1 MDKGDRGEGRPDQF
15 VWTNGPGGLSF
26 LRVETEQCA
35 ARLTSHGAQLC
46 EWMPVGQSPVL
57 YMSPYAVFAP
67 GTPIRGGVPISF
79 PWFASH
85 PTDPSKPA
93 HGFARTRTWQVI
105 EVTREATG
113 DVRIVLRL
121 EADDATRALWAS
133 TFTLSLTV
141 SLGATLAMTAEVENV
156 GHEAIAYELA
166 LHTYLAVG
174 DVEAVSIRGLEGAR
188 FVDKVDGGKDKVAGD
203 EPLRIAGETD
213 RVFLDTTATAVI
225 DDPVLGRRLRVQKR
239 GSDATVVWNP
249 GRDRARTMR
258 DIGEDGW
265 RGFVC
270 VETANVGPHAV
281 RLAPGARDAMTA
293 QIEVMPLG

>member
-1 MDKGDRGEGRPDQF
+1 
-15 VWTNGPGGLSF
+15 V
-26 LRVETEQCA
+26 
-35 ARLTSHGAQLC
+35 
-46 EWMPVGQSPVL
+46 SPQ
-57 YMSPYAVFAP
+57 AVFAA

-85 PTDPSKPA
+85 PTDPSRPA

-105 EVTREATG
+105 DVTRETIG
-113 DVRIVLRL
+113 DVRVVLRL
-121 EADDATRALWAS
+121 EADDDTRALWAS

-188 FVDKVDGGKDKVAGD
+188 FVDKVDGGKDKVAGG

-213 RVFLDTTATAVI
+213 RVFLDTTATCVV
-225 DDPVLGRRLRVQKR
+225 DDPVLARRLRVEKR
-239 GSDATVVWNP
+239 GSHATVVWNP

-281 RLAPGARDAMTA
+281 RLGPGARGAMTA

>member
-1 MDKGDRGEGRPDQF
+1 VVAIDGV
-15 VWTNGPGGLSF
+15 VWTNGPGGLPF
-26 LRVETEQCA
+26 LPVETDQCR
-35 ARLTSHGAQLC
+35 ARLTSYGAQLC
-46 EWMPVGQSPVL
+46 EWMPAGESPVL
-57 YMSPYAVFAP
+57 YVSPHAVFAT

-105 EVTREATG
+105 EVTRGTTG
-113 DVRIVLRL
+113 DVRVVLRL
-121 EADDATRALWAS
+121 EADDDTRALWAS
-133 TFTLSLTV
+133 TFTVSLTV

-156 GHEAIAYELA
+156 GHEALAFELA

-188 FVDKVDGGKDKVAGD
+188 FVDKVDGGKDKVAGG
-203 EPLRIAGETD
+203 EPQRIAGETD
-213 RVFLDTTATAVI
+213 RVFLDTTATCVV
-225 DDPVLGRRLRVQKR
+225 DDPVLARRLRVEKQ
-239 GSDATVVWNP
+239 GSHATVLWNP

-258 DIGEDGW
+258 DIGKDGW

-281 RLAPGARDAMTA
+281 RLAPGARSAMTS
-293 QIEVMPLG
+293 QIEVLPLA

>member
-1 MDKGDRGEGRPDQF
+1 
-15 VWTNGPGGLSF
+15 V
-26 LRVETEQCA
+26 
-35 ARLTSHGAQLC
+35 
-46 EWMPVGQSPVL
+46 SPH
-57 YMSPYAVFAP
+57 AVFAT

-93 HGFARTRTWQVI
+93 HGFARTRPWQVI
-105 EVTREATG
+105 EVTRGTTG
-113 DVRIVLRL
+113 DVRVVLRL
-121 EADDATRALWAS
+121 EADDDTRALWAS
-133 TFTLSLTV
+133 TFTVSLTV

-156 GHEAIAYELA
+156 GHEALAFELA

-188 FVDKVDGGKDKVAGD
+188 FVDKVDGGKDKVAGG
-203 EPLRIAGETD
+203 EPQRIAGETD
-213 RVFLDTTATAVI
+213 RVFLDTTATCVV
-225 DDPVLGRRLRVQKR
+225 DDPVLARRLRVEKQ
-239 GSDATVVWNP
+239 GSHATVLWNP

-258 DIGEDGW
+258 DIGKDGW

-281 RLAPGARDAMTA
+281 RLAPGARSAMTS
-293 QIEVMPLG
+293 QIEVLPLA